1 MILGVYIFFTALL
14 DATSVSSG
22 EIGKTMYLSTW
33 SIISILLLG
42 FYDIWSVLKDILK
55 ELKK

>member
-1 MILGVYIFFTALL
+1 MTFIVYIFFTVLL
-14 DATSVSSG
+14 AVASVSSG
-22 EIGKTMYLSTW
+22 EIGKAICLSTW

-42 FYDIWSVLKDILK
+42 FYDIWSVLKYILK